1 MSCQYR
7 QNPDEY
13 DKAWGRPQMNTTK
26 RGEEKDPTLFLFC
39 DRRIR

>member
-13 DKAWGRPQMNTTK
+13 DKAWGRPQTP
-26 RGEEKDPTLFLFC
+26 RFFYFVWGRPHAFFIL
-39 DRRIR
+39 

>member
-13 DKAWGRPQMNTTK
+13 DKAWGRPHDEYDK
-26 RGEEKDPTLFLFC
+26 AWGRGRPHAFFIL
-39 DRRIR
+39 